1 MKAGVEQAFVMGELI
16 VRTGRYLV
24 VLTLPLVCWL
34 AGQEYPAQA
43 LIAWAVHHG
52 TGLLATRR
60 SAARARAYSTSPLF
74 RETRLTKSIAFR
86 LDRG

>member
-16 VRTGRYLV
+16 VRIGRYLV

-34 AGQEYPAQA
+34 GGQEYPAQA
-43 LIAWAVHHG
+43 LIAWAVDHG
-52 TGLLATRR
+52 TGLLAARR
-60 SAARARAYSTSPLF
+60 STAPVRALFDSPLF
-74 RETRLTKSIAFR
+74 RETRLTKSVAFR